1 MVASRYIVA
10 TAIGCSK
17 AEANVVETGSTAQS
31 VAFVHL
37 DGDDDMMLDDVLVGR
52 VGGRGAHGM
61 LAREQPMPG
70 QQLSPWTQPPG
81 AHEPWTVPKSRR
93 ARDGRRPR
101 LSGNFGS
108 YANFERFPF

>member
-37 DGDDDMMLDDVLVGR
+37 DGDDDMMLDYVSSGE
-52 VGGRGAHGM
+52 
-61 LAREQPMPG
+61 LAVERPMEC
-70 QQLSPWTQPPG
+70 W
-81 AHEPWTVPKSRR
+81 HESSRC
-93 ARDGRRPR
+93 
-101 LSGNFGS
+101 LGS
-108 YANFERFPF
+108 S